1 VRDLDQNIDFSGI
14 HKNIV
19 TMITGQGQTVHWKNS
34 NVTVIE
40 TDEQGE
46 ELYIPLEGNRQGS
59 LKVPL
64 GTALYITRG
73 QYIEQTIEE

>member
-1 VRDLDQNIDFSGI
+1 VQDLDQNIDFSGI
-14 HKNIV
+14 HENKV

-40 TDEQGE
+40 TDEQWE
-46 ELYIPLEGNRQGS
+46 ELYTPLEGNRQGS

-64 GTALYITRG
+64 GTVLYITRG
-73 QYIEQTIEE
+73 QYVEQTIEE